1 MEQKKLKFNIVDV
14 VAVILIVAMVGFV
27 GYKLANRGGGEVGPN
42 PTLSVHYTVR
52 CEGVDKELYE
62 NCKKHL
68 PSQLMASGEL
78 YNGQITSVEQ
88 EDHYVLSANGEWV
101 KEIGRAHV

>member
-14 VAVILIVAMVGFV
+14 AAVLVILAMVVFV
-27 GYKLANRGGGEVGPN
+27 GYKLANRGGGDMGPS

-62 NCKKHL
+62 SCKKHL

-88 EDHYVLSANGEWV
+88 EDYYVLSAGGE
-101 KEIGRAHV
+101 